1 MLQNNH
7 EDVRFLVEK
16 VEKDDNFAFWSASKL
31 MVMFSGT
38 KNHLYTS

>member
-7 EDVRFLVEK
+7 ENVHFLVEK
-16 VEKDDNFAFWSASKL
+16 VEKDGNFAFWSASKS
-31 MVMFSGT
+31 MVRFSGT

>member
-1 MLQNNH
+1 MLQYNH
-7 EDVRFLVEK
+7 EDVHFLVEK